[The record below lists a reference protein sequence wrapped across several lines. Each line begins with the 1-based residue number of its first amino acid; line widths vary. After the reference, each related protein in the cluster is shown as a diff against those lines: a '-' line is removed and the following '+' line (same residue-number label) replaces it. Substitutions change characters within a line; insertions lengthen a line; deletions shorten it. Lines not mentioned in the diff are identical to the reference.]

1 MELALSMTE
10 TAGEIDGTTK
20 SVVLSVY
27 VGDNYVHH
35 LTQYKTDGK
44 LVELNAH
51 CVHVDHGCGSCDCSD
66 DTGISEALLNS
77 RVEVIVN
84 KYSDLLTTQFEN
96 QKLYFESLLR

>member
-1 MELALSMTE
+1 MSYLELALSMTE
-10 TAGEIDGTTK
+10 TTGEIDGTTE
-20 SVVLSVY
+20 SMVLFVY

-66 DTGISEALLNS
+66 
-77 RVEVIVN
+77 VIVN

-96 QKLYFESLLR
+96 EKLYFESLLR